1 MQTLNDERSP
11 APTGEHAEEQQVDI
25 SVVIPC
31 LNESRTVGAC
41 VRAALD
47 GIRGSELRGEVL
59 VADNGST
66 DGSREIAERAGARV
80 VPVPRRGYGAA
91 LQAGFR
97 AARGRLMVMGDAD
110 LSYDFREIPKFVQE
124 QRLTGAD
131 MVVGDRLHGGIDEGA
146 MPWTHHHIGN
156 PLISFTI
163 RRLFDVPLNDCY
175 CGLRMITREGFNRLR
190 LNASSMV
197 FALEMIVQGRLVGL
211 TFAQVPITLHV
222 DGRDH
227 APHLRTMRDGY
238 RSFRFI
244 FQHAPITAYL
254 VPGVLAAMAGLVLL
268 GFELHSELAGTGAS
282 TPMLAGGTQ
291 LLLLGWLV
299 VVLGVI
305 ARVFVI
311 GFLDN
316 DVDPPLRR
324 FFRYFHLETAV
335 GLSALSLAVGLAVG
349 IAFRAVPALLQF
361 GLALCVVGLGT
372 IVAAF
377 VVSLIGRAIPDDRL
391 GVAAEVAPASHA
403 APPLAGKAAAGT
415 SEQPAPEEDAAVRE
429 ARLGALRYRGWMVDA
444 LGDAW
449 SGSSR
454 VLTLDPTGAFQG
466 LVTGPGGTG
475 PTETVLA
482 DVAGMSALDPA
493 ERFDSVLVFGALA
506 TVDDDVE
513 ALRSLA
519 THLGP
524 GGRLGLLLPA
534 GGDRLYGHMDRRAG
548 RLRRYRPARLR
559 QRLQVAGLEPVS
571 IRWVDLGGAL
581 AWFAKARFGRSSAVR
596 ARDVERYEQA
606 VPVLRRLD
614 ALTGPPFGRLLAA
627 IVQGPATESVR
638 VEAPDMAGQALE

>member
-11 APTGEHAEEQQVDI
+11 TPPGEHVEEQQLDI

-31 LNESRTVGAC
+31 LNESRTVGGC

-47 GIRGSELRGEVL
+47 GIRASDLRGEVL

-110 LSYDFREIPKFVQE
+110 LSYDFREIPKFVHE
-124 QRLTGAD
+124 QRRTGAD

-146 MPWTHHHIGN
+146 MPWTHQHIGN

-163 RRLFDVPLNDCY
+163 RRLFNVPLNDCY

-211 TFAQVPITLHV
+211 SFAQVAITLHV

-244 FQHAPITAYL
+244 FQHAPITAYV
-254 VPGVLAAMAGLVLL
+254 VPGVLAAIAGLVLL
-268 GFELHSELAGTGAS
+268 GYELWSELGGSGPS

-299 VVLGVI
+299 VILGVI

-324 FFRYFHLETAV
+324 FFRYFRLETAV
-335 GLSALSLAVGLAVG
+335 GLSALSLATGLAVG
-349 IAFRAVPALLQF
+349 IAFRSLPALLQF
-361 GLALCVVGLGT
+361 GLALCVIGLGT
-372 IVAAF
+372 VVAAF

-391 GVAAEVAPASHA
+391 GVPVEAAPASHG
-403 APPLAGKAAAGT
+403 APPLAGKAADGA
-415 SEQPAPEEDAAVRE
+415 SEQPPQEEDAALRE
-429 ARLGALRYRGWMVDA
+429 ARLEARSYRDWMVGV
-444 LGDAW
+444 LGEAW
-449 SGSSR
+449 AGSSR
-454 VLTLDPTGAFQG
+454 VLTLDPTGAFRG
-466 LVTGPGGTG
+466 LVADGPNAGR
-475 PTETVLA
+475 TEVALA
-482 DVAGMSALDPA
+482 DLAEAGALDPA
-493 ERFDSVLVFGALA
+493 EPFDSVLVFGALA

-519 THLGP
+519 ARVRP
-524 GGRLGLLLPA
+524 GGRVGLLLPA
-534 GGDRLYGHMDRRAG
+534 GGDRLYGAIDRRAG

-571 IRWVDLGGAL
+571 IRWVDAGGGL
-581 AWFAKARFGRSSAVR
+581 AWFWKTRLGRASGVS

-614 ALTGPPFGRLLAA
+614 ALTGPPFGRLVAA
-627 IVQGPATESVR
+627 IAQAPAAEPVPADGGAVSER
-638 VEAPDMAGQALE
+638 VPG

>member
-11 APTGEHAEEQQVDI
+11 APAGEHAEGEQIDI

-31 LNESRTVGAC
+31 LNESRTVGGC

-47 GIRGSELRGEVL
+47 GIHASELRGEVL

-80 VPVPRRGYGAA
+80 VPVPQRGYGAA

-110 LSYDFREIPKFVQE
+110 LSYDFREIPKFVRE
-124 QRLTGAD
+124 QRRTGAD

-211 TFAQVPITLHV
+211 SFAQVPITLHV

-244 FQHAPITAYL
+244 FQHAPITAY
-254 VPGVLAAMAGLVLL
+254 VVAGVVAALAGLTLL
-268 GFELHSELAGTGAS
+268 GFELASELGGSQAS

-291 LLLLGWLV
+291 LLILGWVV

-311 GFLDN
+311 GFQDN

-324 FFRYFHLETAV
+324 FFRYFRLETAV
-335 GLSALSLAVGLAVG
+335 GLSALSLAAGLAVG
-349 IAFRAVPALLQF
+349 IGFRTVPALLQF
-361 GLALCVVGLGT
+361 GLALCVIGLGT
-372 IVAAF
+372 MVAAF

-391 GVAAEVAPASHA
+391 GSAAQTAGASHA
-403 APPLAGKAAAGT
+403 APPLAGAPAAGAA
-415 SEQPAPEEDAAVRE
+415 EEPAEEDAALRE
-429 ARLGALRYRGWMVDA
+429 ARLEAARYRDWMVGV
-444 LGDAW
+444 LGEAW
-449 SGSSR
+449 ADSSR

-466 LVTGPGGTG
+466 LVADGRGADR
-475 PTETVLA
+475 TEVALA
-482 DVAGMSALDPA
+482 DLSEAGGLDPA
-493 ERFDSVLVFGALA
+493 QPFDSVLVFGALA
-506 TVDDDVE
+506 TVDDDIE

-519 THLGP
+519 ARVRP

-534 GGDRLYGHMDRRAG
+534 GGDRLYGAIDRRAG

-559 QRLQVAGLEPVS
+559 QRLQVAGLQPIS
-571 IRWVDLGGAL
+571 IRWVDAGGAL
-581 AWFAKARFGRSSAVR
+581 AWFWKTRVGRSSGVS

-606 VPVLRRLD
+606 VPLLRRID
-614 ALTGPPFGRLLAA
+614 ALTGPPFGRLVAA
-627 IVQGPATESVR
+627 IAQAPVAEPVPADGGAVSER
-638 VEAPDMAGQALE
+638 VAG